1 MMGLVT
7 GDALGNAIQFMSRE
21 EVRERG
27 FSVLREGT
35 GIFGITR
42 HSKFPAHRLNTDMK
56 FITSQKLSFV
66 EFIHNIPT
74 VTFS

>member
-27 FSVLREGT
+27 FVHVR
-35 GIFGITR
+35 R
-42 HSKFPAHRLNTDMK
+42 KRKNYLNRN
-56 FITSQKLSFV
+56 KLSWL
-66 EFIHNIPT
+66 HT
-74 VTFS
+74 RR

>member
-27 FSVLREGT
+27 FSVLRV
-35 GIFGITR
+35 I
-42 HSKFPAHRLNTDMK
+42 
-56 FITSQKLSFV
+56 LSFP
-66 EFIHNIPT
+66 HT
-74 VTFS
+74 D

>member
-27 FSVLREGT
+27 FVHGQQH
-35 GIFGITR
+35 GAG
-42 HSKFPAHRLNTDMK
+42 NT
-56 FITSQKLSFV
+56 
-66 EFIHNIPT
+66 
-74 VTFS
+74 